1 MSVRSLPLESAYL
14 HLSLWVVLLFQGGFA
29 EQGRQHCLDP
39 SKPVEFAVAVVVA
52 AVVVAVAVVAV
63 VLVNCFLISVQ
74 RHQIQFL
81 ILLWR
86 QPQR

>member
-1 MSVRSLPLESAYL
+1 M
-14 HLSLWVVLLFQGGFA
+14 
-29 EQGRQHCLDP
+29 DP